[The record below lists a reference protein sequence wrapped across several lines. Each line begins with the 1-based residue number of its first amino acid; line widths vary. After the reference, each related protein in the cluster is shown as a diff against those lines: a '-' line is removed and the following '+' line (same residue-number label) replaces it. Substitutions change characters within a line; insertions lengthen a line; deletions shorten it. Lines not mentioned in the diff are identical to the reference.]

1 LLTLPPSELRGA
13 LRPRVEHR
21 PITVTGSEGYIGVDL
36 MAAAGKPLEQWQADS
51 VDLMMSTR
59 ADGKWSCFEYAEWV
73 ARQNGKGGIGEA
85 RVLSGLFVLGEELLI
100 WSAHEYKTALE
111 AFRRIRALIRALGTP
126 INDTLIDVDGVM
138 VKVSNTNGEEGF
150 ERLDTEQRLKF
161 IARSKGSG
169 RGFSG
174 DVNIIDE
181 AFAYTSD
188 QAEALGPTLI
198 ARKNPQIVYLSSPPL
213 SSTSGEVMFELK
225 KRAEAGN
232 DDSLGYRDFG
242 LAGDLDNL
250 GALDIDDPRNWA
262 AANPALG
269 LGRVTMETIG
279 RLRKM
284 LSANNGRGFAREVLG
299 VWPKQHVGGGGIDLD
314 KWMPLMLAQAQ
325 RSGDVSLAVD
335 IAPDRKYAAIGMF
348 ARTEDGAPFVRLL
361 SYRPGVDWLIDSIVE
376 WRTTLDPIG
385 IAMGRGTYASIGTD
399 LEKAGIKVPDTELG
413 PRRGDV
419 CALNS
424 VNMSAACGQFIDGVN
439 QGSFRWVPDDAGAVL
454 ASVRGAKTKLTG
466 DTIAWSR
473 KEADTDTSPLVS
485 ITAAKWLHGE
495 WAHLV
500 DKQNTQ
506 PFFGAWR

>member
-1 LLTLPPSELRGA
+1 VRH
-13 LRPRVEHR
+13 RPRVEVAPEFSR
-21 PITVTGSEGYIGVDL
+21 TYGPQAVELARV
-36 MAAAGKPLEQWQADS
+36 AGLTLDPWQCDALE
-51 VDLMMSTR
+51 LMMAVR
-59 ADGKWSCFEYAEWV
+59 EDGKWACFEYGEIV
-73 ARQNGKGGIGEA
+73 SRQNGKGSILEA
-85 RVLSGLFVLGEELLI
+85 RAIAGFLLLGEQLI
-100 WSAHEYKTALE
+100 MWSAHEYKTAME
-111 AFRRIRALIRALGTP
+111 AFRRCRTLLRALGEP
-126 INDTLIDVDGVM
+126 AGDNLIDIDGVM
-138 VKVSNTNGEEGF
+138 VKVSNTNGEESF
-150 ERLDTEQRLKF
+150 ERLDTGARIKF

-174 DVNIIDE
+174 DCNIIDE
-181 AFAYTSD
+181 TFAYTDD
-188 QAEALGPTLI
+188 QHSALMPTMS
-198 ARKNPQIVYLSSPPL
+198 ARPNPQIIYTSSPPL
-213 SSTSGEVMFELK
+213 NGDTGEILFRLR
-225 KRAEAGN
+225 KRAEDG
-232 DDSLGYRDFG
+232 SRRLGYRDWG
-242 LAGDLDNL
+242 LPGSLDDLKSIDLDDRGL
-250 GALDIDDPRNWA
+250 WLRT
-262 AANPALG
+262 NPGMGSDRRLPSEEFIEAERESMSPEKFAIERLG
-269 LGRVTMETIG
+269 L
-279 RLRKM
+279 
-284 LSANNGRGFAREVLG
+284 
-299 VWPKQHVGGGGIDLD
+299 WPRQKVGGGDIDLD
-314 KWMPLMLAQAQ
+314 KWMDLILREAQ

-335 IAPDRKYAAIGMF
+335 IAPNRDYAAIGMF

-376 WRTTLDPIG
+376 WRTTLEPIG

-424 VNMSAACGQFIDGVN
+424 VSMSAACGQFIDGVN
-439 QGSFRWVPDDAGAVL
+439 QGSFRWVPDDAGAIL